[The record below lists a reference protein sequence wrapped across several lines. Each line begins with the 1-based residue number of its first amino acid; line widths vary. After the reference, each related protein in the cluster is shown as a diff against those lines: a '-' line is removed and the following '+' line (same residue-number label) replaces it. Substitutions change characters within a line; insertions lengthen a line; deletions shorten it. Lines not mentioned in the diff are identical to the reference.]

1 MTTRYVFDPRTSRL
15 TVQAFAT
22 GMLSFFAHSPTFVVR
37 DFAGALRFDPA
48 DHNGT
53 AFDLS
58 IGAESLSLTDPVS
71 SGDRAEIEGRMRRE
85 VLETATHPTITF
97 QTEDVACR
105 PLGAG
110 RYHLEL
116 GGWLTLHGVTHPYQV
131 EAELIVRE
139 HEHAIELRGEDQLGM
154 ADFGIKPVTAVGG
167 TIRLKDE
174 VKVAF
179 DFLGLPEA
187 S

>member
-22 GMLSFFAHSPTFVVR
+22 GMLSFLGHSPTFVVR
-37 DFAGALRFDPA
+37 DFAGALHFDPA
-48 DHNGT
+48 DQNRT

-58 IGAESLSLTDPVS
+58 IGAESLSLADPVS
-71 SGDRAEIEGRMRRE
+71 SADRAEIEGRMRRE
-85 VLETATHPTITF
+85 VLETSAYPTITF
-97 QTEDVACR
+97 QTEDVVCR
-105 PLGAG
+105 SLVAG

-116 GGWLTLHGVTHPYQV
+116 GGLLTLHGVTHPYQV

-139 HEHAIELRGEDQLGM
+139 HENAIELRGDDQLSM
-154 ADFGIKPVTAVGG
+154 ADFGIKPVTAVAG
-167 TIRLKDE
+167 TIRLKDD
-174 VKVAF
+174 VKVSF